1 MIEKICVVV
10 ADDHDLYRR
19 GLVDFLQTEGIEVL
33 SEAADAHE
41 LLTQVEE
48 HGPDVVITD
57 LLMPG
62 DGVKAV
68 KELVA
73 KGNKRVIA
81 LSSFE
86 NESLLLEAQQA
97 GAMGFLRK
105 NTDNEFVIKGIK
117 KVYGYE
123 EYYCPSLS
131 GMIIRSYKVKRLSC
145 LLFSPHEIE
154 IIRMTCEE
162 KETDE
167 IAKKLFLSVRAV
179 ERMRRNI
186 KKIMRVA
193 TATGI
198 VTFAIKHGIYVIP
211 KDETGLTDPLSG
223 TEI

>member
-1 MIEKICVVV
+1 MIEKIRVVV

-73 KGNKRVIA
+73 NGNKRVIA

-86 NESLLLEAQQA
+86 NESLLLEAQHA

-186 KKIMRVA
+186 KKIMSVA